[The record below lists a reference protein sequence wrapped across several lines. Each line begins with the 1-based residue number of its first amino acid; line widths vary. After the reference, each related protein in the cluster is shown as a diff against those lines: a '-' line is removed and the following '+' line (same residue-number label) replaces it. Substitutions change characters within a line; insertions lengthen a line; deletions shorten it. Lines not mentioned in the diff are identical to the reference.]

1 MSRYTRGDVTLI
13 RTLDQLLFWNY
24 IAHKKERIVLVVCLF
39 LNDTSFKTL
48 KGGNFCRIIFQN
60 FVFHV
65 ISHKLY
71 NFLHAVDC
79 FPSRTTQIVNP
90 CS

>member
-1 MSRYTRGDVTLI
+1 MSRYARGDVTLFQPI
-13 RTLDQLLFWNY
+13 NVLEL
-24 IAHKKERIVLVVCLF
+24 IAHKKERFVLVVCLF

-60 FVFHV
+60 FVFQV
-65 ISHKLY
+65 ISHK
-71 NFLHAVDC
+71 NFLHATDC
-79 FPSRTTQIVNP
+79 FPSSTTQIVNT